1 MRSEDMIA
9 LIDYDAGNM
18 KSVEKALQLI
28 GEDVLV
34 TRDPKE
40 ILAADKVV
48 LPGVGSFGDAM
59 ENLNRY
65 HLVPVIHEI
74 VEKGTPFLGICLGLQ
89 ILFERSEESP
99 GVEGLGLLKGEILR
113 IPDKEGLKIPH
124 MGWNSIHLQNEGRLF
139 KGISQESYVY
149 FVPLLLSES
158 RRGGNYKSNDRVQY
172 THPCIRGKRKSVCLP
187 VPPGKEF
194 RSWNCHSEKL
204 CGNWRGGLSDVYKT
218 NYPMSGCKKRKSR
231 KRR

>member
-1 MRSEDMIA
+1 MIA
-9 LIDYDAGNM
+9 LIDYDAGNI
-18 KSVEKALQLI
+18 KSVEKAFQSL
-28 GEDVLV
+28 GKEVVL
-34 TRDPKE
+34 TRDPEVLKR
-40 ILAADKVV
+40 ADHVV

-99 GVEGLGLLKGEILR
+99 GVEFHPSAERGTLIQRHLAGVLRLLC
-113 IPDKEGLKIPH
+113 
-124 MGWNSIHLQNEGRLF
+124 
-139 KGISQESYVY
+139 
-149 FVPLLLSES
+149 PLLLSES

-172 THPCIRGKRKSVCLP
+172 THPCIRGKRKSVRLP

-194 RSWNCHSEKL
+194 RSWTCHSEKF

-218 NYPMSGCKKRKSR
+218 NYPMPGCKKRKSR

>member
-1 MRSEDMIA
+1 MIA
-9 LIDYDAGNM
+9 LIDYDAGNI
-18 KSVEKALQLI
+18 KSVEKAFQSL
-28 GEDVLV
+28 GKEVVL
-34 TRDPKE
+34 TRDPEVLKR
-40 ILAADKVV
+40 ADHVV

-149 FVPLLLSES
+149 FVHSYYLTAEEEEIIKATTEYS
-158 RRGGNYKSNDRVQY
+158 
-172 THPCIRGKRKSVCLP
+172 THPCIRGKRKSVRLP

-194 RSWNCHSEKL
+194 RSWTCHSEKL

-218 NYPMSGCKKRKSR
+218 NYPMPGCKKRQSR